1 MNPRQSSNTSPPLG
15 FLFFGFLRIIIAL
28 IIFAIPLYVLFDSFK
43 AEEKEISSPNHST
56 SSSRPTPAVQRTTP
70 VVRPTPLPF
79 NQPILPAP
87 PNGEVVKYTQSKG
100 LAPFQ
105 IKSTPGS
112 NYLIKIIDFNTNQ
125 PIMTVFVHGGKPFT
139 AKVPLGKF
147 TVKYA
152 AGDVWY
158 GYKYLF
164 GPETAYNQAASSFTF
179 SRQSD
184 GYSGYSIT
192 LYKVRNGNLKTQT
205 ISANDF

>member
-15 FLFFGFLRIIIAL
+15 LLFYGFLRIIIAL
-28 IIFAIPLYVLFDSFK
+28 MILAIPLYVLFDSFN

-70 VVRPTPLPF
+70 VVRPTPPPF
-79 NQPILPAP
+79 NQPIQPVP
-87 PNGEVVKYTQSKG
+87 PNGEVVKFTRIPS

-105 IKSTPGS
+105 IKSSPRS
-112 NYLIKIIDFNTNQ
+112 NYLIKISDFDTNQ
-125 PIMTVFVHGGKPFT
+125 PVMTIFVRGGEHFT
-139 AKVPLGKF
+139 VKVPLGQF

-152 AGDVWY
+152 TGDVWY

-164 GPETAYNQAASSFTF
+164 GPETVYNQATSSFTF

-184 GYSGYSIT
+184 GYSGYTIT